1 MPEEITIR
9 EVAKLVGFS
18 TGTVSR
24 VLNGAPNVDPE
35 INSRILRALKETGYL
50 AKERYRPGRKT
61 RRCGNRVC
69 MLMPGMSSNWR
80 DKPLFMSWVTG
91 IESAC
96 HKYDYQLDIQF
107 SHPELSSRELS
118 RMLRPYD
125 GILLGVPALNPE
137 FLPFLPK
144 NIPVVSFDSAL
155 PNLPFLQVTGDE
167 YAAGRCVTSE
177 LMRFGHEKIAFVNP
191 EIWHRDFS
199 ARCAGYIALMIENG
213 KFRPE
218 YLITSSSEIQEVDEP
233 MASLPDHFATLN
245 YLLSLPEPPSSVIFA
260 NDWHAAGFYNACF
273 CRGITIPEQFSIVA
287 FDNTVSI
294 CEILHPKLSSY
305 QPPFEE
311 CAYRAAELLFGKIE
325 SGMLPDKRK
334 PEILCLSGKMIL
346 RDSIKTLSRAL
357 K

>member
-155 PNLPFLQVTGDE
+155 PNLPFPQVTGDE

-218 YLITSSSEIQEVDEP
+218 YLITSSSEIQEVAEP

-273 CRGITIPEQFSIVA
+273 CRGITIPGNSALLHSTTQCQSAKFSIRNSAVISRHSRSA
-287 FDNTVSI
+287 PTAQRNY
-294 CEILHPKLSSY
+294 C
-305 QPPFEE
+305 
-311 CAYRAAELLFGKIE
+311 
-325 SGMLPDKRK
+325 
-334 PEILCLSGKMIL
+334 SGKL
-346 RDSIKTLSRAL
+346 NPGCFLTNANRKFSVFPVK
-357 K
+357 